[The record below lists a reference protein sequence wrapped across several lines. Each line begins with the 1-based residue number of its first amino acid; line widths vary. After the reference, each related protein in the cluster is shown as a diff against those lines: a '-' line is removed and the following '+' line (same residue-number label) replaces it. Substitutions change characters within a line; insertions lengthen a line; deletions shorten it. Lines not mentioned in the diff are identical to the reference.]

1 MAERI
6 VSPRARLIPTSL
18 GETEAAASDPVP
30 LEEEESLASLA
41 ALSGVDLSNR
51 AVTSFVQS
59 FSAATINQLQGA
71 TQ

>member
-6 VSPRARLIPTSL
+6 VSPRVRLLPAY
-18 GETEAAASDPVP
+18 GEEAPASDPVP
-30 LEEEESLASLA
+30 LDEEEQLASLA

-51 AVTSFVQS
+51 PVTSFIAS
-59 FSAATINQLQGA
+59 FNSASANLIQGA